1 MPFPPTSLQP
11 RRPGRPGR
19 PRKLRPFVV
28 DKDNVYETVVE
39 ELKCVVF
46 KTDTEGRWLYL
57 SRAWT
62 DITGYSV
69 AQSTGQMLTKFLY
82 PEDQDRVMDLFQPL
96 IERSKEDCRHE
107 VRYLTRRGGFRWLE
121 CHARLAL
128 DQEGQP
134 DGIIGT
140 LTDITD
146 RKLVEL
152 QNRNL
157 ILAQECTAD
166 GIALLNELGEYT
178 YLNQAHVKMF
188 GYESAEDLL
197 GKTWREIYHP
207 DEVARIEEKVFAA
220 LTANGSWT
228 GSATAKRLDGSTFP
242 EELSLTLLPNGGLV
256 CICRDAT
263 EKVGAAEALNASEA
277 RWQVAVESIRDGVW
291 DADLTTGAVHLSQGW
306 KALLGLSDDQLTTTW
321 AELSALMHPDDVKD
335 AAQTD
340 DPHCILKTVQYDAE
354 HRMRTADGTYRWLLV
369 RGKALFNDAGQPVRM
384 LGTAADISDRRQ
396 VHQQLLANLARE
408 KELSEMRS
416 QFVSMASHEL
426 RTPLAALT
434 LTLEFLA
441 SYSTRI
447 DATALEKGLASAND
461 SARRLSSIVD
471 DLLLLDR
478 VNQGQ
483 LNCAA
488 VPVNLADQIAMLA
501 SDPYF
506 NDAQR
511 KRFVIT
517 CNPPGL
523 QARLDPQLLRYMLLN
538 LLSNACK
545 YSADDAPVMLRA
557 SQVSGAVV
565 FDVEDSGIG
574 IKEADQDRIYSLF
587 FRGGNVGTTPGTGL
601 GLMVVKRCV
610 EAHCGTITLRSSAG
624 QGTCFTITIP
634 S

>member
-1 MPFPPTSLQP
+1 MPFRPSFLKQRQTG
-11 RRPGRPGR
+11 RRP
-19 PRKLRPFVV
+19 KACSFVV
-28 DKDNVYETVVE
+28 DKDSVYRTVVE

-46 KTDTEGRWLYL
+46 KIGIEGRWLFL

-69 AQSTGQMLTKFLY
+69 AQSIGQFFTKFLY
-82 PEDQDRVMDLFQPL
+82 PEDRDRVMDLFRPL
-96 IERSKEDCRHE
+96 IERRKEDCRHE
-107 VRYLTRRGGFRWLE
+107 VRYLTRRGGFRWIE

-128 DQEGQP
+128 DEDGQP
-134 DGIIGT
+134 DGVIGT

-157 ILAQECTAD
+157 VLAQECTAD

-188 GYESAEDLL
+188 GYESATDLL
-197 GKTWREIYHP
+197 GKTWREVYHP
-207 DEVARIEEKVFAA
+207 DEIARIEEKIFAA

-263 EKVGAAEALNASEA
+263 EKVAAAKALRASEA
-277 RWQVAVESIRDGVW
+277 RWQVAIESIRDGIW

-306 KALLGLSDDQLTTTW
+306 EALLGLSDDQLTTTW
-321 AELSALMHPDDVKD
+321 AELSTLMHPDDVKD
-335 AAQTD
+335 APQTD
-340 DPHCILKTVQYDAE
+340 DPHCVLKTGHYDAE
-354 HRMRTADGTYRWLLV
+354 HRMRAADGTYRWLLI
-369 RGKALFNDAGQPVRM
+369 RGKALFDDTGKPVRM

-396 VHQQLLANLARE
+396 VYQQLLANLARE

-447 DATALEKGLASAND
+447 NASALEKGLTSAND

-488 VPVNLADQIAMLA
+488 VPVNLADQMAMLA
-501 SDPYF
+501 ADPYF
-506 NDAQR
+506 TDTQR
-511 KRFVIT
+511 KRFTIT
-517 CNPPGL
+517 CTPPGL
-523 QARLDPQLLRYMLLN
+523 QASLDPQLLRYMLLN

-545 YSADDAPVMLRA
+545 YSPDDAPVTLRA
-557 SQVSGAVV
+557 TQLSDTIEFQ
-565 FDVEDSGIG
+565 VEDSGIG
-574 IKEADQDRIYSLF
+574 ICENDQSRIYSLF
-587 FRGGNVGTTPGTGL
+587 FRGSNVGSRPGTGL

-610 EAHCGTITLRSSAG
+610 EAQHGTITFSSTTG
-624 QGTCFTITIP
+624 KGTCFTVTLP